1 MFFKIPSFALLGL
14 NAHPSSLPPVI
25 HVYAI
30 SMVLDC
36 NPLLYAFDPSHSDA
50 RAHQMLLVGMMLQR
64 LHSVGLWPG
73 NRDIRIHVSKM
84 EYVNCIPVVCILF
97 ICIYIYVCI
106 LYLYVYNCVYI
117 LYHNIIIL

>member
-14 NAHPSSLPPVI
+14 NAHPSSLPPVL

-36 NPLLYAFDPSHSDA
+36 NPLFVIPTHFRFLYGPSHSDA
-50 RAHQMLLVGMMLQR
+50 HAHQMLLVGMMLQR

-84 EYVNCIPVVCILF
+84 KYVNCIPVVAHMYTISL
-97 ICIYIYVCI
+97 
-106 LYLYVYNCVYI
+106 
-117 LYHNIIIL
+117 